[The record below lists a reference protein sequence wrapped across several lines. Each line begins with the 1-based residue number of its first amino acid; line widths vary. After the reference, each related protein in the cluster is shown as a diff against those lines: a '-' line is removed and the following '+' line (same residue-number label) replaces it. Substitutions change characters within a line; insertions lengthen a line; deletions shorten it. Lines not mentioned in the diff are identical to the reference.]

1 MGQSNW
7 WRPAF
12 WQDNGLTGLG
22 FLPKVIE
29 DLPDYLGV
37 FDAGNHLHY
46 AGAFATGLNVDIA
59 NTLEALRS
67 GHRRSHRTESHHPVR
82 ALDVHPVEEQHVQV
96 DVEVEV
102 ERTTEALDQSDRAG
116 SGRLVSVAS
125 FSDQMRGNDTLDDT
139 QHATHNLGPAG
150 EQET

>member
-1 MGQSNW
+1 MDQSNW

-59 NTLEALRS
+59 NTLEALS
-67 GHRRSHRTESHHPVR
+67 QVIDARRSTGDGRSSTCYSCLRDKSYLTWEQVIHLYGYVDLWGHLLLRLSAPPKRWIRVTVPVL
-82 ALDVHPVEEQHVQV
+82 A
-96 DVEVEV
+96 
-102 ERTTEALDQSDRAG
+102 AW
-116 SGRLVSVAS
+116 
-125 FSDQMRGNDTLDDT
+125 
-139 QHATHNLGPAG
+139 
-150 EQET
+150 

>member
-1 MGQSNW
+1 MGQANW
-7 WRPAF
+7 WRPTF

-29 DLPDYLGV
+29 DLLDHLGV

-67 GHRRSHRTESHHPVR
+67 GHRRSHRTESHRPVR

-96 DVEVEV
+96 DVEVE
-102 ERTTEALDQSDRAG
+102 RTTKALDQSDRAG
-116 SGRLVSVAS
+116 SGRLVSVTC
-125 FSDQMRGNDTLDDT
+125 FSDQMCGNDTVDDA
-139 QHATHNLGPAG
+139 QHATHDLGPAG

>member
-1 MGQSNW
+1 
-7 WRPAF
+7 
-12 WQDNGLTGLG
+12 
-22 FLPKVIE
+22 LPKVIE

-96 DVEVEV
+96 DVEVE
-102 ERTTEALDQSDRAG
+102 RTTEALDQSDRAG
-116 SGRLVSVAS
+116 SSRLVSVVS

-139 QHATHNLGPAG
+139 QHATGDLGPAG